1 MKKTIIFLL
10 YLSLFSVIALAQ
22 PKTITLKGHVQFDDP
37 KLKMQVF
44 RYEGQGMDQKKIV
57 LGEFETD
64 KDNNFKFDIKVEEP
78 GICFLD
84 CKSWEKINFWAEDEN
99 IEVNFRGQDTAK
111 VKDKIAPFHM
121 IKGGPKNDL
130 INHINYS
137 SYRQNQ
143 TSAAITMICSN
154 AGFTNDKDKAV
165 LNSTLAKSLQ
175 DDQFARMRMLA
186 ELYFDRNSVISIL
199 NYLKADS
206 DKELLEK
213 ILSSFNTRY
222 PAGYV
227 PLQKYIKAKEIAA
240 ANVKRAAI
248 GSVAP
253 DFEFPTI
260 DGKLI
265 GPKNFR
271 GKVLVIDFWASWCGP
286 CRAEFPN
293 LRAAYEK
300 YKDKGVEFLSVSID
314 KNPEEW
320 KKAIG
325 LEKLPW
331 PQVLSPK
338 AGKDLMTLYQFSMI
352 PFIIII
358 DSDGIIYGKN
368 LRGEKLALGLEELT
382 NRKK

>member
-1 MKKTIIFLL
+1 MKKTIISLL
-10 YLSLFSVIALAQ
+10 YLSLFSLIALAQ
-22 PKTITLKGHVQFDDP
+22 PKTITIKGHVQFDDP

-44 RYEGQGMDQKKIV
+44 RYEGQGLDVVKVV

-64 KDNNFKFDIKVEEP
+64 KDNNYKFDLKVEEP

-84 CKSWEKINFWAEDEN
+84 CKSWERISFWAEDEN

-111 VKDKIAPFHM
+111 VKSKIAPFHM

-130 INHINYS
+130 INHVNYN

-154 AGFTNDKDKAV
+154 AGFANDKDKALV
-165 LNSTLAKSLQ
+165 NSTLARSLQ
-175 DDQFARMRMLA
+175 YDQLARMKMLA
-186 ELYFDRNSVISIL
+186 ELYFDRNSVITIL
-199 NYLKADS
+199 NYLKADT
-206 DKELLEK
+206 DKELLDK
-213 ILSSFNTRY
+213 IYASINARY

-240 ANVKRAAI
+240 ANFKRVAI

-253 DFEFPTI
+253 DFNFPTV
-260 DGKLI
+260 DGKMF

-300 YKDKGVEFLSVSID
+300 YKGKGVEFMSVSID
-314 KNPEEW
+314 KNPEDW
-320 KKAIG
+320 KKAIDQ
-325 LEKLPW
+325 EKLPW
-331 PQVLSPK
+331 PQVLSPN
-338 AGKDLMTLYQFSMI
+338 AGKELMGLYQFSLI
-352 PFIIII
+352 PFIIMI

-368 LRGEKLALGLEELT
+368 LRGEKLSAGLEELT